1 MIKHIVPKSVG
12 SNGIVDI
19 VILIGIPVVRQFLG
33 AKHKNGLVAVF
44 VVFNN
49 GKGGKGFTKTNTV
62 CKDTAV
68 ELLKF
73 VYDSKGSILLEVIE
87 HPPNLAFLK
96 TGRFVGQNIFGHI
109 FQKLVEDVIER
120 HEIDK
125 IGRVFVVCSG
135 NAVNNLIGDNLK
147 HLAVI
152 PYLIEVGKQSAGEG
166 LVFYDCR
173 ADYIAFFAAQF
184 NCSEVVDRRIAY
196 AVHYDLPLNGFVAD
210 I

>member
-1 MIKHIVPKSVG
+1 MVKHVVTKPVG
-12 SNGIVDI
+12 SDGVIDI
-19 VILIGIPVVRQFLG
+19 VVFIGVPVVCQFLG
-33 AKHKNGLVAVF
+33 AEHKDGLVSVF

-49 GKGGKGFTKTNTV
+49 GKCGKGFTKTNTV

-73 VYDSKGSILLEVIE
+73 VYDSKSGISLEVIE

-109 FQKLVEDVIER
+109 FQKLIEDVIER
-120 HEIDK
+120 HEIDE
-125 IGRVFVVCSG
+125 IRRVLVICGG
-135 NAVNNLIGDNLK
+135 NAVDHLVGDNLK

-152 PYLIEVGKQSAGEG
+152 PYLVEVSKQSTGKG
-166 LVFYDCR
+166 LILYDCGT
-173 ADYIAFFAAQF
+173 DYIALFAAQF
-184 NCSEVVDRRIAY
+184 NRSEVIDRCIADT
-196 AVHYDLPLNGFVAD
+196 VNYDLSLNGFVAD

>member
-1 MIKHIVPKSVG
+1 MIKHIVPKPVG
-12 SNGIVDI
+12 SNGVVDI

-33 AKHKNGLVAVF
+33 AKYKNGLVAVF

-73 VYDSKGSILLEVIE
+73 VYDSKSGISLEVIE

-109 FQKLVEDVIER
+109 FQKLIEDVI
-120 HEIDK
+120 
-125 IGRVFVVCSG
+125 
-135 NAVNNLIGDNLK
+135 
-147 HLAVI
+147 
-152 PYLIEVGKQSAGEG
+152 
-166 LVFYDCR
+166 
-173 ADYIAFFAAQF
+173 
-184 NCSEVVDRRIAY
+184 
-196 AVHYDLPLNGFVAD
+196 
-210 I
+210 